1 MGNRWLKLVGG
12 TPFSGRQVWSWQA
25 LPSAQDCSYV
35 VSVDYCWKLLAA
47 HHLPLA
53 SSTCASFFDV
63 VEKHIGTFFN
73 ENVSS
78 FNKTSIAKLILSQS
92 SKSKKLFFT
101 LKIDQG
107 TRIVGLPIS

>member
-1 MGNRWLKLVGG
+1 M
-12 TPFSGRQVWSWQA
+12 QA
-25 LPSAQDCSYV
+25 LLSAQDCSYV

-78 FNKTSIAKLILSQS
+78 FDISSIAMLVIFQS
-92 SKSKKLFFT
+92 SRSKKLFFKT
-101 LKIDQG
+101 EN
-107 TRIVGLPIS
+107 